1 MTQQD
6 AGAATAPA
14 QTTAGA
20 QDAASPVGPA
30 GGAVPAARAAVDG
43 SADPAGVAP
52 ASSPLGRV
60 LGWRPTQ
67 AVLRWACFAALAANI
82 GIIITGGAVRLTR
95 SGLGCP
101 TWPTCTADSLVPTAK
116 LGINGAVEF
125 SNRMLTFAV
134 TVCVGAAIIACL
146 SRRPRRPFL
155 IKLSWLLFLG
165 VVVQAVIGG
174 ISVRTHLAPIWVA
187 IHMVVSL
194 GMVAASYVLW
204 ARSGEAHDGPA
215 SPTVQPYLRQLGYV
229 LTAVVGALLIAGTV
243 VTGSGPH
250 SGARPTDPHNTR
262 FPITP
267 ANATQLHADLVF
279 LAVGLTVALW
289 FALRATGASAR
300 IVDTVRDLFLVLMAQ
315 GVIGYIQYFT
325 HLPVLLVGLHMVGAC
340 IVWVATWRVL
350 LSMRERRA
358 AL

>member
-6 AGAATAPA
+6 AGV
-14 QTTAGA
+14 TTAG
-20 QDAASPVGPA
+20 SPVSP
-30 GGAVPAARAAVDG
+30 AVPAARSATAATAASAAEAPAPAPAAPAAV
-43 SADPAGVAP
+43 
-52 ASSPLGRV
+52 SPLGRV
-60 LGWRPTQ
+60 LGWRPTE
-67 AVLRWACFAALAANI
+67 AILRWACFAALVANI
-82 GIIITGGAVRLTR
+82 GIIVTGGAVRLTR

-146 SRRPRRPFL
+146 RWRPRRPLL
-155 IKLSWLLFLG
+155 IKLSWTLFLG
-165 VVVQAVIGG
+165 VVAQAVIGG

-194 GMVAASYVLW
+194 GMVAISYVLW
-204 ARSGEAHDGPA
+204 ARSGEPNDEAPTL
-215 SPTVQPYLRQLGYV
+215 TVQPYLRQLGYV

-250 SGARPTDPHNTR
+250 SGARPTDPHNSR
-262 FPITP
+262 FPIAP
-267 ANATQLHADLVF
+267 ASATQLHADLVF
-279 LAVGLTVALW
+279 LAVGLTIALW
-289 FALRATGASAR
+289 FALRATGAASR

-315 GVIGYIQYFT
+315 GVIGYVQYFT
-325 HLPVLLVGLHMVGAC
+325 HLPVLLVGLHMFGAA

-350 LSMRERRA
+350 LAMRERRA